1 LAEKGVFLFWR
12 YSVNDFV
19 TITVSLSPE
28 SFDYL
33 YQYSKR
39 YGLNIESAL
48 DSLILFDETQ
58 IKDTKS
64 IDDVSDSDRNRCRLF
79 ISEML
84 KLGDEKATKV
94 IEKCVYAG
102 FSRRQAQRSMADVS
116 SRYVVDKQSYRKLA
130 VNVEEVR
137 SSCEAEVPCSI
148 CGKLSK
154 SNSKKLGMCEFCQHE
169 YRRVLAQNSRTR
181 KLGLLCDL
189 SVSEWIKILDEHNRS
204 CVYCGGQFTD
214 MDHVIPVSSGGGTT
228 KSNVV
233 PSCSR
238 CNTDK
243 NAPR

>member
-1 LAEKGVFLFWR
+1 M
-12 YSVNDFV
+12 NDFV

-58 IKDTKS
+58 IKDAPK
-64 IDDVSDSDRNRCRLF
+64 IKDVSDSDRNRCRLF

-84 KLGDEKATKV
+84 KSGDERATK
-94 IEKCVYAG
+94 IMDKCVSAG
-102 FSRRQAQRSMADVS
+102 FSRRQAQRSMTDVS
-116 SRYVVDKQSYRKLA
+116 SCYVVDKLSYRKLVVDVA
-130 VNVEEVR
+130 EVR
-137 SSCEAEVPCSI
+137 SACESEVPCSI

-154 SNSKKLGMCEFCQHE
+154 SNSKKLGMCEFCQRE
-169 YRRVLAQNSRTR
+169 YRRVLFQNSRTR

-189 SVSEWIKILDEHNRS
+189 SVSEWIKILDKHNRS
-204 CVYCGGQFTD
+204 CAYCGGQFTD
-214 MDHVIPVSSGGGTT
+214 MDHVIPVSNGGGTT

-233 PSCSR
+233 PSCDR